1 MRKQLWVLSAVVILG
16 LGLSGFAQQRAQT
29 NQGPEPKSAVLLF
42 REDFK
47 SGVPNDLPLTGDL
60 LTNPNLELKLYGP
73 GAKAG
78 KDPQTGLR
86 LDNEEDAANPGQI
99 TSYVWSGMTLGNWA
113 VMLKEKNNFLDLRGP
128 ARVRWRVRPRGLHVL
143 HPVVKLTD
151 GEMFVAD
158 YGEQSATYW
167 RESEFYFTDIVRWR
181 ALDPN
186 TVAEAPREAGEPIW
200 RDTIELSKVDEIGFS
215 DLMGGA
221 GHNSQGN
228 SGVDWI
234 EVYGNPVKR

>member
-1 MRKQLWVLSAVVILG
+1 MRKQLCGLSALAVMAIGMV
-16 LGLSGFAQQRAQT
+16 GFAQQRAQ
-29 NQGPEPKSAVLLF
+29 NPQGPEPKSVTLLF

-47 SGVPNDLPLTGDL
+47 SGVPNDLPMTGDL

-73 GAKAG
+73 GAQAG
-78 KDPQTGLR
+78 KDPLTGLR
-86 LDNEEDAANPGQI
+86 LDNEEDAANPGHI
-99 TSYVWSGMTLGNWA
+99 TSYVWSGVTSGSWA
-113 VMLKEKNNFLDLRGP
+113 VLLKEKNNYLDLRGP
-128 ARVRWRVRPRGLHVL
+128 AHVLWRVRPRGLHVM
-143 HPVVKLTD
+143 HPVVKLAD

-158 YGEQSATYW
+158 YGEPSSTYW
-167 RESEFYFTDIVRWR
+167 RESEFYLADITRWR
-181 ALDPN
+181 ALNPT
-186 TVAEAPREAGEPIW
+186 TVAEAQRKAGEPIW
-200 RDTIELSKVDEIGFS
+200 RDTIDLGKVDEIGFS

>member
-1 MRKQLWVLSAVVILG
+1 MRKELCVLSALAVLG
-16 LGLSGFAQQRAQT
+16 LGMAGFAQQRTQT
-29 NQGPEPKSAVLLF
+29 NQGPEPKSVVLLF

-47 SGVPNDLPLTGDL
+47 SGVPNDLPMTGDL

-78 KDPQTGLR
+78 KDPLTGLR
-86 LDNEEDAANPGQI
+86 LNNEEDAANPGQI
-99 TSYVWSGMTLGNWA
+99 TSYVWSGVTPGSWA
-113 VMLKEKNNFLDLRGP
+113 VLLKEKNNYLDLRGP
-128 ARVRWRVRPRGLHVL
+128 ARIRWRVRPRGLHVM
-143 HPVVKLTD
+143 HPVVKLAD
-151 GEMFVAD
+151 GGMFVAD
-158 YGEQSATYW
+158 YGEASSTYW
-167 RESEFYFTDIVRWR
+167 RESEFYFADIFRWR
-181 ALDPN
+181 ALNPT
-186 TVAEAPREAGEPIW
+186 TVAEAQRKAGEPIW
-200 RDTIELSKVDEIGFS
+200 RDTIDLSKVDEIGFS